1 MEDLTVKRLFT
12 LMSVIALS
20 LALVACGEQQK
31 APEVVKPSV
40 QPAAPA
46 PAAPQKAAS
55 PAKSGKVI
63 ETMNAAG
70 YTYVQVDTGTEKF
83 WAAAPETAVKVGDTV
98 AVPEGMPMPN
108 FQSKALNR
116 TFDVVYF
123 VPALMVNG
131 AAPASGTLPPGHPP
145 TAGTPAMGG
154 KPGAPGMPATPATPP
169 TTTGAP
175 KVTAPANIN
184 LKGIAKAD
192 QTVADVFAKKTELS
206 GKPVK
211 VRGKVVKFS
220 PDIMGKNW
228 LHIQDGSG
236 QSGAN
241 DLTVTTMA
249 TAKPGDT
256 VVISG
261 KLAVAKDF
269 GYGYKY
275 DVIVEDAQVT
285 KE

>member
-1 MEDLTVKRLFT
+1 MNPLSFKDLKFFKTKEASANKSKKNSAKLTEEKEAVAKKKLILNPFLYLFLFVSILSIFLAYVPSRT
-12 LMSVIALS
+12 LPFLEIGEIATTD
-20 LALVACGEQQK
+20 
-31 APEVVKPSV
+31 VV
-40 QPAAPA
+40 APA
-46 PAAPQKAAS
+46 
-55 PAKSGKVI
+55 
-63 ETMNAAG
+63 
-70 YTYVQVDTGTEKF
+70 D
-83 WAAAPETAVKVGDTV
+83 
-98 AVPEGMPMPN
+98 
-108 FQSKALNR
+108 
-116 TFDVVYF
+116 
-123 VPALMVNG
+123 
-131 AAPASGTLPPGHPP
+131 
-145 TAGTPAMGG
+145 
-154 KPGAPGMPATPATPP
+154 
-169 TTTGAP
+169 
-175 KVTAPANIN
+175 IN

-192 QTVADVFAKKTELS
+192 QTVAEIYAKKADLS

-236 QSGAN
+236 QVGGN

-261 KLAVAKDF
+261 KLTVAKDF